1 MLSRSQVESAR
12 NRALHIKFSERFA
25 AHRKTLWGIIFAVLF
40 CCVAPV
46 VFAQQGGAARSA
58 LEAEIRREL
67 DKMGDVG
74 GVWGVHVIEADS
86 GNVVADIRGD
96 LLLLPASNRKLFST
110 ALALRRLGPEFEFTT
125 RVWAVGDI
133 DGETLRGDLVF
144 EAGGDPTLRS
154 TFLRG
159 RSGLGLLGDWA
170 RKVRESGIARVSGD
184 LVIDC
189 SFYEEPTP
197 VPPGWG
203 WDQFVQLYGALP
215 SVLAINE
222 NRGIVTIRPASVVG
236 APCEVETQPAHG
248 EGFALAN
255 QCRTVAGSARKRVRI
270 GRSMGPAALTILGEF
285 PLGMA
290 QETLTVPLPDPVAA
304 WSASFRE
311 ALERAGVFVN
321 GQTRI
326 SPLRQA
332 PIQESPRAKCLVAHS
347 SPPLAQIVNRINKDS
362 DNHCAEMV
370 FLAGGAVVLGVGSYD
385 SAQAAEK
392 QFLRELG
399 IPGSLVQGEDGSG
412 LGRTNLIATRA
423 IARLLA
429 AMTQGRGA
437 EEFFQSLPVSGA
449 DGTLRNRMSDQN
461 LGGRVRAKTGTL
473 RDVCALSGYLDRPDG
488 RRLVFSFVANHYSV
502 STASIRATQDRL
514 CALIAQSR

>member
-1 MLSRSQVESAR
+1 
-12 NRALHIKFSERFA
+12 LHINFSERFA
-25 AHRKTLWGIIFAVLF
+25 AYRKTLWGVIFAALF
-40 CCVAPV
+40 FSVAPLA
-46 VFAQQGGAARSA
+46 FAQQGGAARSA

-67 DKMGDVG
+67 DKMGDAG

-96 LLLLPASNRKLFST
+96 LLLLPASNRKLFTT
-110 ALALRRLGPEFEFTT
+110 ALALRRLGPEYEFTS

-133 DGETLRGDLVF
+133 NGETLRGDLVL
-144 EAGGDPTLRS
+144 EAGGDPTLRP
-154 TFLRG
+154 TFQRG
-159 RSGLGLLGDWA
+159 RSGLGLFGDWA
-170 RKVRESGIARVSGD
+170 RKVRESGIARITGD

-189 SFYEEPTP
+189 SFYEEPTL

-203 WDQFVQLYGALP
+203 WDQFVELYGALP

-222 NRGIVTIRPASVVG
+222 NRGIVTIRPGNAIG
-236 APCEVETQPAHG
+236 APCVVETQPGHG
-248 EGFALAN
+248 VGFSLAN
-255 QCRTVAGSARKRVRI
+255 QCQTVAESARKRVRV

-285 PLGMA
+285 PMGMA
-290 QETLTVPLPDPVAA
+290 QETLTVPLPDPAAA

-311 ALERAGVFVN
+311 SLERAGVFVG
-321 GQTRI
+321 GQLRL
-326 SPLRQA
+326 SPRREA
-332 PIQESPRAKCLVAHS
+332 PAQESGQAKCLVVHT
-347 SPPLAQIVNRINKDS
+347 SPPLAQVVSRTNKDS
-362 DNHCAEMV
+362 DNHCAEML
-370 FLAGGAVVLGVGSYD
+370 FLAAGSGVLGVGSYA

-392 QFLRELG
+392 QFLREIG
-399 IPGSLVQGEDGSG
+399 IAGSLVQGEDGSG
-412 LGRTNLIATRA
+412 LARTNLIATRA
-423 IARLLA
+423 IARLLM

-437 EEFFQSLPVSGA
+437 DEFFQSLPVSGA

-502 STASIRATQDRL
+502 STASIRAAQERL